1 MKFVRSP
8 SGPPGFASMKA
19 IEQIRLQQA
28 LQAQKRAGPLP
39 IILGAV
45 IALGIGLL
53 GASGTIRAPTLSQA
67 RMQIAAGGVRP
78 PATVAID
85 ASMDRI
91 GNAENAILLRTCVPF
106 ARFGLGDAIEH
117 RRLYRSLQ
125 TASGLPAVSAITGK
139 RPKPID
145 DALSAAIW
153 AEAADCIYR
162 QNSWMLCDPDNRALA
177 VETASTFFRRLSAA
191 EKTEQFVD
199 GRTRRPGIG
208 ADPRSHALQHA
219 SASKDRVLSGIRAQ
233 VAEGRITETDF
244 GLFAPFEIT
253 QIARETRVARDVCAA
268 ED

>member
-1 MKFVRSP
+1 
-8 SGPPGFASMKA
+8 MKA
-19 IEQIRLQQA
+19 IDQIRLQQA
-28 LQAQKRAGPLP
+28 WQAQKSAGPLP

-67 RMQIAAGGVRP
+67 RMQIAAGGAASS
-78 PATVAID
+78 ATVAID
-85 ASMDRI
+85 ATMGRV

-117 RRLYRSLQ
+117 GRLYRTLQ
-125 TASGLPAVSAITGK
+125 TASGLPPVSAMTGN
-139 RPKPID
+139 RQKPVD

-162 QNSWMLCDPDNRALA
+162 QNSWMLCDRDNRALA

-191 EKTEQFVD
+191 EKAEQFVD
-199 GRTRRPGIG
+199 GRRLHTGLG
-208 ADPRSHALQHA
+208 SDPRSHALQHA
-219 SASKDRVLSGIRAQ
+219 AASKDRVLSGIRTQ
-233 VAEGRITETDF
+233 VAEGRLTETDF

-253 QIARETRVARDVCAA
+253 QIARETRVARNGCAA